1 MYNTGDP
8 MIPIIVFGF
17 ALALSHLFKH
27 LKRIK
32 DQDKTIS
39 KLDVTIGRSEVKSR
53 IFSHEE
59 YANTIKTPLTYTNT
73 DEAPAESNLTVNNN
87 PVSSKEQYLYEEPL
101 LYGNHRV
108 QDFSE
113 AVVRYRKAADQG
125 VIKAQYA
132 LGKYY
137 DRGKGVRTEA
147 IKMYRLAAEQGDAN
161 SQYRLGKLL
170 SKRLRNPESIMWIT
184 LAAKQNHESAL
195 WTLSE
200 FYYLGQYYQNAEI
213 WYRMLANMGH
223 CDAQYRV
230 GKCLEY
236 LHRSNIDYTEHL
248 DWYRLAAQSDDA
260 GIKNSVAWHF
270 YNTKNYPESYFWYLV
285 WKANGNRDS
294 LTGCNDAERYLT
306 KKQKADV
313 ELIAKKWITD
323 HQ

>member
-1 MYNTGDP
+1 

-87 PVSSKEQYLYEEPL
+87 PVSSKEQYLYAEPL

-170 SKRLRNPESIMWIT
+170 SKRLRNPESIM
-184 LAAKQNHESAL
+184 
-195 WTLSE
+195 
-200 FYYLGQYYQNAEI
+200 
-213 WYRMLANMGH
+213 
-223 CDAQYRV
+223 C
-230 GKCLEY
+230 
-236 LHRSNIDYTEHL
+236 
-248 DWYRLAAQSDDA
+248 
-260 GIKNSVAWHF
+260 
-270 YNTKNYPESYFWYLV
+270 
-285 WKANGNRDS
+285 
-294 LTGCNDAERYLT
+294 
-306 KKQKADV
+306 
-313 ELIAKKWITD
+313 
-323 HQ
+323 